1 MFIIITADIYAL
13 ASLTLL
19 SIFFSTEKEALD
31 TILSHYSVINK
42 VINSS
47 RKLPSTKIS
56 KFESYCKE
64 AYIFRLKSFTYWP
77 KNMSIHRLWGHS
89 AQKMEKLGGFSLG
102 LVSENSL
109 ERMVCIIH

>member
-1 MFIIITADIYAL
+1 MIIVIFL
-13 ASLTLL
+13 KVSLRVLL
-19 SIFFSTEKEALD
+19 LFFTEKEALD
-31 TILSHYSVINK
+31 TMLSNYSVINK

-89 AQKMEKLGGFSLG
+89 AQKMEKLGGYSLG
-102 LVSENSL
+102 LISENSL
-109 ERMVCIIH
+109 ERMVCISNSLE